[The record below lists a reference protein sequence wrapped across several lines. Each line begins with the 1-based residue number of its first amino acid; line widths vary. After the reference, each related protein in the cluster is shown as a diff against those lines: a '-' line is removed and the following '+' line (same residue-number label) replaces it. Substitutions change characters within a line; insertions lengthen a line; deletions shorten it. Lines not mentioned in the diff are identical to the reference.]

1 MKEKIQ
7 FILFALAMLPAL
19 TYADNEK
26 VYSLTV
32 TVDELR
38 NSTGIIQFSLYNKEG
53 SIPDEKYEKYYVQ
66 KTGEIINGSS
76 SIVFSNLPEGIYAV
90 NILHDEN
97 SNRKID
103 KGFMLPI
110 EGIGFS
116 NFHSIG
122 ITNRPNFIK
131 ASFELFSNNEIN
143 IKIIY
148 L

>member
-1 MKEKIQ
+1 MKEKIL
-7 FILFALAMLPAL
+7 FILFTLTMLPTL

-26 VYSLTV
+26 TYSLSV

-38 NSTGIIQFSLYNKEG
+38 NSRGIIQFSLYNKEG
-53 SIPDEKYEKYYVQ
+53 SIPDEEYERYYIQ
-66 KTGEIINGSS
+66 KTGKIKNGSS
-76 SIVFSNLPEGIYAV
+76 SIVFSNIPEGIYAV

-97 SNRKID
+97 SNGKVD
-103 KGFMLPI
+103 KGFILPI

-131 ASFELFSNNEIN
+131 ASFELTSNNDIN
-143 IKIIY
+143 IRIIY